1 MKITFGKLV
10 RDGIPEIIRGGGAA
24 PVTSVVPEGER
35 LHHLR
40 LKMLEE
46 VHKLFRSEGRSE
58 FLKEAADVLEVLLAM
73 AREHGVTWSEI
84 DEKRLERESNLGSYS
99 RGIFLHAVYDQAVSE
114 SAEEVAPV
122 TPCLLMSGSSPSLID
137 VIRRELRN
145 SRTCRIATAFC
156 TRAMLN
162 VLLRPF
168 EEFLARGGELS
179 LLTSVMNNFNNP
191 DDFVHLRRE
200 LPDCRVRIFYP
211 GEGEGEHRFAAAPSP
226 FHLKCFLFQKRDG
239 RNALIVGS
247 SNLTGGGLS
256 RNEEWNLYS
265 NSEVNLAFQLG
276 DSRTIFDSAEEQ
288 FQRYWVSDSVD
299 LTDTFLEAYRPR
311 WERSQVLA
319 ASLRRTAE
327 AIEEAPPRPR
337 PAQVEALKALAIRRR
352 LGIRKC
358 AVIAATGL
366 GKTHLAAFDFRQSG
380 ARNVLFVA
388 HRENILREAR
398 EVFGRVLGDSDCGV
412 VLSGQSNEGQR
423 RVARR
428 DRINVFAMIQTL
440 SRPRVLKQ
448 FGRHQFDYIVI
459 DEFHHS
465 EANTYQ
471 AVLDHFEARFLLGL
485 TATPERMDGRDVL
498 RLCDY
503 NIAYEARLFD
513 AIDQGWLVP
522 FQYFAIHDETDY
534 SAIRWTGM
542 NYDEEELER
551 CLSTDTRA
559 EIIVRNLRRFLPA
572 TGKIKA
578 LAFCANR
585 GHAMYMAREF
595 NRRGFVAEC
604 LLGDS
609 SEEARDRA
617 IEKLKDEDDP
627 LQVICSVDI
636 FGEGVDIPP
645 TSHVL
650 LLRPTS
656 SFTVFLQQ
664 LGRGLRHSP
673 GKEFLVALDFVGN
686 SRNSYV
692 VPLTLRGCTSLEDYR
707 GKGRKCELRLP
718 AGCTADVDTQVERV
732 WDDEIRRAMS
742 PRNRRQVLRE
752 TYAQMRKDLGRVPTL
767 LDFLANPDSCDP
779 QAFVKC
785 YGNWLRTKEDAG
797 DLTEYERGLL
807 GTAGEDFLQH
817 IEKELNS
824 VRSYKMVVLLSL
836 LRSDRFATEW
846 DIDWL
851 AREFRQ
857 HYLNNLDQLPD
868 CSPLAK
874 AADPAAVPLGK
885 IRSLLKTMPLRYLS
899 NSESDYFTF
908 DAKTGAFALNPELH
922 EYWRDEDYR
931 SLVRDRVVYALARY
945 FQRKGIDLTEYAFDL
960 DTYRA
965 SKDISSP
972 TDRTEQA
979 RLLPFYPSL
988 QIAAGLFREG
998 LIDHERGTMDMGD
1011 ARGNLDPDRH
1021 FVVQV
1026 AGDSMDGGLAPI
1038 HDGDFVILERLDAS
1052 RAGSLTAERAM
1063 AVEYRDDSGETSY
1076 ALKQIRKD
1084 ERGAYWLH
1092 SWNRNYADIEVDPE
1106 TMFPFAR
1113 FIQKVVRP

>member
-1 MKITFGKLV
+1 M
-10 RDGIPEIIRGGGAA
+10 RDGIPEIIRGGGAT
-24 PVTSVVPEGER
+24 PVTSAIPEGER

-46 VHKLFRSEGRSE
+46 VHKLFRSAVRSE
-58 FLKEAADVLEVLLAM
+58 FLKEAADVLEVLHAM
-73 AREHGVTWSEI
+73 AEEHGVSWSEI
-84 DEKRLERESNLGSYS
+84 DEKRIERERSHGGYS
-99 RGIFLHAVYDQAVSE
+99 RGIFLHAVYDHPVSE
-114 SAEEVAPV
+114 SAEKVAPV
-122 TPCLLMSGSSPSLID
+122 TPCLLMSGSLPSLID

-145 SRTCRIATAFC
+145 SQTCKIATAFC

-162 VLLRPF
+162 VLMRPF

-191 DDFVHLRRE
+191 DDLLHLREE
-200 LPDCRVRIFYP
+200 LPDCRMRIYYP
-211 GEGEGEHRFAAAPSP
+211 GEGQGAQRFAAAPSP

-256 RNEEWNLYS
+256 KNEEWNLYS
-265 NSEVNLAFQLG
+265 NSEVNLPFRLG
-276 DSRTIFDSAEEQ
+276 DDRTIFDSAAEQ
-288 FQRYWVSDSVD
+288 FQRYWESDAVE
-299 LTDTFLEAYRPR
+299 LTDAFLEVYRPR
-311 WERSQVLA
+311 WQRSQVLR
-319 ASLRRTAE
+319 ASLRQTGE
-327 AIEEAPPRPR
+327 AIEDAPPRPR
-337 PAQVEALKALAIRRR
+337 PAQVEALESLAIRRR

-366 GKTHLAAFDFRQSG
+366 GKTHLAAFDFQQSG

-398 EVFGRVLGDSDCGV
+398 EVFGRVLGERDCGV
-412 VLSGQSNEGQR
+412 VLSGQSDERER
-423 RVARR
+423 RAARR
-428 DRINVFAMIQTL
+428 DQKNVFAMIQTL

-448 FGRHQFDYIVI
+448 FDRQHFDYIVV

-471 AVLDHFEARFLLGL
+471 AVLDHFEPRFLLGL

-542 NYDEEELER
+542 DYDEKELER
-551 CLSTDTRA
+551 SLSTDTRA

-572 TGKIKA
+572 SGKIKA

-585 GHAMYMAREF
+585 GHAMYMARQF

-609 SEEARDRA
+609 SEEARARA

-636 FGEGVDIPP
+636 FGEGVDVPP

-664 LGRGLRHSP
+664 LGRGLRHAP

-686 SRNSYV
+686 ARNSYV
-692 VPLTLRGCTSLEDYR
+692 ASLALRGCTSMEDFRQKGAER
-707 GKGRKCELRLP
+707 GFRLP
-718 AGCTADVDTQVERV
+718 AGCIVDVDTQVERV
-732 WDDEIRRAMS
+732 WDDEIRRAVS
-742 PRNRRQVLRE
+742 PRNRREVLRE
-752 TYAQMRKDLGRVPTL
+752 TYAQMRRDLGRVPML

-779 QAFVKC
+779 QAFVNC
-785 YGNWLRTKEDAG
+785 FGNWLRTKEDAG

-817 IEKELNS
+817 VEKELKA

-836 LRSDRFATEW
+836 LRDDRSATGW

-874 AADPAAVPLGK
+874 AADPSAVPLGK

-908 DAKTGAFALNPELH
+908 DARTGAFALKPEVH
-922 EYWRDEDYR
+922 GYWRDDDYR

-960 DTYRA
+960 DTYRVRKDLA
-965 SKDISSP
+965 SPVDSSQ
-972 TDRTEQA
+972 QA
-979 RLLPFYPSL
+979 KLLPFYPSL
-988 QIAAGLFREG
+988 QIAAGHFREG
-998 LIDHERGTMDMGD
+998 LIDHERGTMDVSD

-1038 HDGDFVILERLDAS
+1038 HNGDFVILERLDPS

-1084 ERGAYWLH
+1084 NSGVYWLH
-1092 SWNRNYADIEVDPE
+1092 SWNRTYADIRVDPE

-1113 FIQKVVRP
+1113 FIQKLTRS